1 MSLYVYPKSMPVDAL
16 QGSSKGYV
24 NSASWT
30 KALGHRLK
38 IHATYRVFVRGFPNE
53 MGDLA
58 TTRSLA
64 GTPAAAPGR
73 RVGPGEEE
81 EEEEEAWLPDG
92 YSRIFRIICVW
103 PFGLLDYGS
112 ATLRCKI

>member
-1 MSLYVYPKSMPVDAL
+1 M
-16 QGSSKGYV
+16 
-24 NSASWT
+24 
-30 KALGHRLK
+30 R
-38 IHATYRVFVRGFPNE
+38 RFPNE
-53 MGDLA
+53 MVDLA

-73 RVGPGEEE
+73 RRVGPGEE

-92 YSRIFRIICVW
+92 YNQIFWILCVW

-112 ATLRCKI
+112 ATLHCKI